1 MFPKITRV
9 LLVDDHLL
17 VLEGLSFLLSS
28 FDGVEV
34 IGTYTDGREA
44 VDYYRQHGADII
56 ITDMRMPAMD
66 GVAVCAELRKI
77 NPNAKVLML
86 TMMDEDKY
94 VREAVKMGVNGYV
107 LKNADPDELVLA
119 IRTVLDGRPYYSE
132 ELVVEFLVDK
142 SEVLNPKQITSAKL
156 TLRELEILRLVGK
169 EMSTNEIAEKLFI
182 SVPTVE
188 THRRNLMQKI
198 GAKSVV
204 GMVLFAVKNDLLD
217 R

>member
-56 ITDMRMPAMD
+56 VTDMRMPSMD
-66 GVAVCAELRKI
+66 GVEVCVELRKI
-77 NPNAKVLML
+77 NPDAKVLIL
-86 TMMDEDKY
+86 TMMEDDKY
-94 VREAVKMGVNGYV
+94 VRQAVKTGVNGYV

-132 ELVVEFLVDK
+132 ELVVEFVVDK
-142 SEVLNPKQITSAKL
+142 NEVLNPKQITSAKL

-217 R
+217 Y

>member
-1 MFPKITRV
+1 MFPERAKV

-28 FDGVEV
+28 FEGLEV
-34 IGTYTDGREA
+34 TGTYTDGREA
-44 VDYYRQHGADII
+44 VKHYQQHGADIV
-56 ITDMRMPAMD
+56 ITDMRMPSMS
-66 GVAVCAELRKI
+66 GVEVCEQLRQL
-77 NPNAKVLML
+77 NPEVKVLIL
-86 TMMDEDKY
+86 TMMEDGKY
-94 VREAVKMGVNGYV
+94 VRQAIKNGVNGYV
-107 LKNADPDELVLA
+107 LKMADPEELLLA
-119 IRTVLDGRPYYSE
+119 ITTVLKGRQYFSE
-132 ELVVEFLVDK
+132 ELVLEFAVDK
-142 SEVLNPKQITSAKL
+142 DENHAKKVTSAKL

-169 EMSTNEIAEKLFI
+169 EMSTNEIADKLFI

-217 R
+217 L